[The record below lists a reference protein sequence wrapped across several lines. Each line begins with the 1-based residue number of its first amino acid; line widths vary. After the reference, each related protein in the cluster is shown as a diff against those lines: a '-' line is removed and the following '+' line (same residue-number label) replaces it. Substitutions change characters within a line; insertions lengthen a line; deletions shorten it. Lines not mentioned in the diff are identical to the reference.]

1 MRSGPLR
8 VSEADATL
16 RWSVASDERPE
27 RKRRAVVTQALEHR
41 AGVVHDDGDRGQ
53 MIEHEVAHGGRAAG
67 VFLGDDVAV
76 RLDVVVPCRS
86 GDAYEDERD
95 VWGRVLRYRI

>member
-1 MRSGPLR
+1 
-8 VSEADATL
+8 
-16 RWSVASDERPE
+16 
-27 RKRRAVVTQALEHR
+27 
-41 AGVVHDDGDRGQ
+41 